1 MEHGGS
7 LMDCK
12 LLRVEDVHE
21 LESAVAFVPDAIA
34 GELHFSEAKNVA
46 GAVFPGVIYDG
57 KTYEDRVVAIELDE
71 FIVYRG
77 KEVLKEKDA
86 KTLLTIVDG
95 WSEEA
100 EKLLEEVYFK
110 LGNRVVYLG
119 GGAGSLKGR
128 MDCLFIN
135 GEFFRDDVVFVALPE
150 RFDVAV
156 RHGWQP
162 TEHAFVATRTDGR
175 RIIELDWKPAFEVY
189 SEALCEIGVEIGRD
203 NFFDLAKAYPFSM
216 AKVRGEDVVRDPLMV
231 EGNDIICAG
240 RVLNSAYLR
249 LMRGDKRSLV
259 EAAKKCVDTVGK
271 ADVVFDCISRVL
283 YLDENFAREAA
294 NFRGAFGALTIGEVA
309 CKRGFLD
316 FYNKTVVVGYAEE

>member
-1 MEHGGS
+1 
-7 LMDCK
+7 MDRK
-12 LLRVEDVHE
+12 LLRAEDVQE
-21 LESAVAFVPDAIA
+21 LENAIVFAPDAIA
-34 GELHFSEAKNVA
+34 GKLCLSEAKNVA

-175 RIIELDWKPAFEVY
+175 RIIELDWKPAFGAY
-189 SEALCEIGVEIGRD
+189 SEVLHEIGVEISRD
-203 NFFDLAKAYPFSM
+203 NFFDVAKAYPFGM
-216 AKVRGEDVVRDPLMV
+216 AKVKGEDVVRDPLMV

-240 RVLNSAYLR
+240 RVANNAYLR

-259 EAAKKCVDTVGK
+259 EAAKECVEAVGK
-271 ADVVFDCISRVL
+271 TDVVFDCISRVL
-283 YLDENFAREAA
+283 YLEEDFAREAA
-294 NFRGAFGALTIGEVA
+294 NFRGACGALTIGEVA